1 MKLVDFRD
9 VHKIISFSGVFACLP
24 RRSRRR
30 QGLSFLD
37 RINGIYW
44 IIFFFSPFPEEK
56 EKENPPAAE
65 GIIFLA
71 GLSGLSG
78 LSGFFGLSGLFG
90 SFGLSGPSEI
100 RSAVTIVNF
109 TG

>member
-1 MKLVDFRD
+1 MPYRIVPHNVEVGD

-56 EKENPPAAE
+56 EKENPPVCE
-65 GIIFLA
+65 LWG
-71 GLSGLSG
+71 SGLESCI
-78 LSGFFGLSGLFG
+78 LFLNPG
-90 SFGLSGPSEI
+90 
-100 RSAVTIVNF
+100 
-109 TG
+109 